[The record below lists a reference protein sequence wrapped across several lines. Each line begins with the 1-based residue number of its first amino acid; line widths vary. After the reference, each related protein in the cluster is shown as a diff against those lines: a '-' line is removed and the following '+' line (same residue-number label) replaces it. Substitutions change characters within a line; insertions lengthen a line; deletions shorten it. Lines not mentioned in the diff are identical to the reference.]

1 MGDRLRLVVIDSDA
15 VTDCIE
21 VIVRASAYLTAF
33 YQTLDQQLL
42 IHQQVDHDGLH
53 VVFLEQLIQGLSLG
67 DRTGV
72 TVEDRTLAIG
82 RKTGDIVLDNTEHH
96 LVRHK
101 VTLRDDRIDLFAQL
115 TACSNLGAQHI
126 ARREMLYTVFLRYK
140 CGLCALSATRGSA

>member
-53 VVFLEQLIQGLSLG
+53 VVFLEQFIQGLSLG
-67 DRTGV
+67 DRTGI

-82 RKTGDIVLDNTEHH
+82 RKTGDIVLDN
-96 LVRHK
+96 
-101 VTLRDDRIDLFAQL
+101 A
-115 TACSNLGAQHI
+115 
-126 ARREMLYTVFLRYK
+126 
-140 CGLCALSATRGSA
+140 